1 MEIDEVE
8 KRFNL
13 AQTPPPSISTVF
25 VYLSICLF
33 GIPNLSFCRAKATAT
48 MKITI
53 TQQIALQ
60 LSAMMMLLIYT
71 LQVIL
76 FTYSAL

>member
-33 GIPNLSFCRAKATAT
+33 GIPNPSFCRMATET
-48 MKITI
+48 MKITITTI

-60 LSAMMMLLIYT
+60 LSAMMI
-71 LQVIL
+71 
-76 FTYSAL
+76 